1 MHLVSVTVGN
11 TSTRAVL
18 WRQQHPPQLSHAEE
32 GVQLCSAKT
41 EDLRTPEG
49 IAAFASSLRLG
60 VESMAAG
67 GGGGGGEEKKPT
79 EVVIGGGS
87 VPVVESDL
95 HLALSSSSAS
105 LPLFARV
112 WLMHRRRPCPS
123 SHEQEQEALVEELGL
138 RVVPSPAWSVGKD
151 RLCAALGAL
160 TLCGG
165 PPALRS
171 HNPHSPSTPGCGED
185 FATPAK
191 NKSSTAWVVV
201 DSGTALTINVV
212 LPSPR
217 SAWPEVGVFEGGL
230 IMPGEGL
237 MLRSLSSGTA
247 QLPSL
252 TYWPLST
259 AIPLVGKSTEEAIR
273 AGVRH
278 LHIKGALAVIHS
290 VANDLK
296 QRWTSTASPND
307 HASLQ
312 VRIAVTGGG
321 GTALIEALGQDSG
334 GGGYQ
339 YVYDPLLVHRGLQL
353 AWQLQRSKERRMSRG
368 GHCSSSAQE

>member
-217 SAWPEVGVFEGGL
+217 SGIWGRQPIRVLCWRQCNDDLFWMHTCCWLLRFTEAWPEVGVFEGGL

-259 AIPLVGKSTEEAIR
+259 AIPLVGKS
-273 AGVRH
+273 VC
-278 LHIKGALAVIHS
+278 ALCFPG
-290 VANDLK
+290 
-296 QRWTSTASPND
+296 RSP
-307 HASLQ
+307 
-312 VRIAVTGGG
+312 
-321 GTALIEALGQDSG
+321 
-334 GGGYQ
+334 
-339 YVYDPLLVHRGLQL
+339 
-353 AWQLQRSKERRMSRG
+353 
-368 GHCSSSAQE
+368 C